1 MQRTTFERF
10 DIVSILTTKNVKW
23 MCDLPGKY
31 PDPNGSWTIVCTFPE
46 SGGVLIQKDT
56 ALAKIPAADIIKVA
70 NYGLEYVFKKIQA
83 LPKEI

>member
-31 PDPNGSWTIVCTFPE
+31 PEPNGPWVIVCTFPE
-46 SGGVLIQKDT
+46 SGSVLIQKDT
-56 ALAKIPAADIIKVA
+56 ATAKIPASDIVKVA
-70 NYGLEYVFKKIQA
+70 NYGLEYVFKKIEE
-83 LPKEI
+83 LNKGI